1 MHRTIEPKVL
11 YFGTPVVLVSTRNED
26 GSANLAP
33 MSSAWWVGQ
42 SGMLGLDRTSRTT
55 ENLDRTG
62 ECVLNLTSSA
72 LAGAVDRLALLTGTP
87 VVPEHKMRKGYRY
100 EPDKFAAAGLSPMPS
115 QVVAAPR
122 VAESPIQ
129 LEARVTRT
137 HPFEDQ
143 DSGLVAVETRVVRV
157 HVEEE
162 LLVPGGRHHIDA
174 DRWDP
179 LIMKFC
185 EFYGNGQNLRPSRL
199 ATAWGIPGRTGAVR
213 G

>member
-1 MHRTIEPKVL
+1 MHRTIDPRVL
-11 YFGTPVVLVSTRNED
+11 YFGTPVVLVSTCNED

-42 SGMLGLDRTSRTT
+42 SCMLGLDRTSRTT
-55 ENLDRTG
+55 ENLARTG
-62 ECVLNLTSSA
+62 ECVLNVTPAA
-72 LAGAVDRLALLTGTP
+72 LVGAVDRIALLTGAP
-87 VVPEHKMRKGYRY
+87 VVPEHKQRKGYRY

-115 QVVAAPR
+115 LVVSAPR
-122 VAESPIQ
+122 VAECPVQ

-137 HPFEDQ
+137 HPFEEE
-143 DSGLVAVETRVVRV
+143 DSGLVAIETRVVRV

-162 LLVPGGRHHIDA
+162 LLVPGNQRHIDP

-179 LIMKFC
+179 LVMKFC
-185 EFYGNGQNLRPSRL
+185 EYYGDGRHLRPSRL
-199 ATAWGIPGRTGAVR
+199 ATAWRIPGPTDAVR

>member
-1 MHRTIEPKVL
+1 MHRTIEPRVL
-11 YFGTPVVLVSTRNED
+11 YFGTPVVLVSTCNED

-42 SGMLGLDRTSRTT
+42 SCMLGLDRTSRTT
-55 ENLDRTG
+55 ENLARTG

-72 LAGAVDRLALLTGTP
+72 LAGAVDRMALLTGTP
-87 VVPEHKMRKGYRY
+87 VVPEHKRDKGYRY
-100 EPDKFAAAGLSPMPS
+100 EPDKFAAAGLSPVPS
-115 QVVAAPR
+115 QVVRAPR

-137 HPFEDQ
+137 HPFEGE
-143 DSGLVAVETRVVRV
+143 DSGLVAVETQVVRV
-157 HVEEE
+157 HVEED
-162 LLVPGGRHHIDA
+162 LLVPENRRHIDA

-185 EFYGNGQNLRPSRL
+185 ELYGNGRNLRPSRL
-199 ATAWGIPGRTGAVR
+199 AAAWGIPGPTGAVR